1 MPAIHSKF
9 QRKRTEMVAIGG
21 NVIPAGLLCRVLDYA
36 GAADS
41 FRLQLVNWAFYLEA
55 NEVRPWDK
63 GACLE
68 AAEAGNLPM
77 LKWLRTGP
85 SPCPWSAG
93 DICEAA
99 YMSYLKTKNPE
110 TLFWLRHHGKDGLF
124 FGTDVFEGAE
134 YYGWPKGAEYCLKWK
149 YNPNPFIQHVFNES
163 YHYYWGG

>member
-93 DICEAA
+93 PWSEGDICEAA

-124 FGTDVFEGAE
+124 FGTDGFDGA
-134 YYGWPKGAEYCLKWK
+134 YYFGTPRGTMYPWRC
-149 YNPNPFIQHVFNES
+149 NPDPFIQLVFS
-163 YHYYWGG
+163 